1 MISLGPPVQI
11 AYAVSDIFRGVDKW
25 IKDFG
30 AGPFFIA
37 EHIPIKNVIY
47 RGHPSELDITVAY
60 GQWGEIMI
68 ELVQDNGQGPS
79 IIRDL
84 YPPQKSGLHHLAY
97 FVNDMDLVSAKLVE
111 EGYVLAMSGQAGE
124 NRFQFFDAISE
135 MGHFLE
141 IYEPIES
148 LKYLYERVR
157 SASINWDGSDPLRIR

>member
-47 RGHPSELDITVAY
+47 RGQPSELDITVAY

-68 ELVQDNGQGPS
+68 ELVQDNGEGPS

-97 FVNDMDLVSAKLVE
+97 FVNDMDLVSAKLVK

-141 IYEPIES
+141 IYEPIGS

>member
-47 RGHPSELDITVAY
+47 RGQPSELDITVAY

-68 ELVQDNGQGPS
+68 ELVQDNGEGPS

-148 LKYLYERVR
+148 LKFLYERVR
-157 SASINWDGSDPLRIR
+157 RASINWDGSDPLRIR

>member
-47 RGHPSELDITVAY
+47 RGQPSELDITVAY

-68 ELVQDNGQGPS
+68 ELVQDNGEGPS

-148 LKYLYERVR
+148 LKSLYERVR
-157 SASINWDGSDPLRIR
+157 IASINWDGSEPLRIR

>member
-11 AYAVSDIFRGVDKW
+11 AYAVSDIYKGIDKW
-25 IKDFG
+25 ISDFG

-68 ELVQDNGQGPS
+68 ELVQDNGEGPS

-97 FVNDMDLVSAKLVE
+97 FVNDMDLVSAKLVK

-124 NRFQFFDAISE
+124 NKFQFFDAISE
-135 MGHFLE
+135 MGHFIE

>member
-11 AYAVSDIFRGVDKW
+11 AYAVSDIFKGVDKC

-68 ELVQDNGQGPS
+68 ELVQDNGEGPS

-97 FVNDMDLVSAKLVE
+97 FVKDMDLVSAKLVE

-135 MGHFLE
+135 MGHFIE

>member
-68 ELVQDNGQGPS
+68 ELVQDNGEGPS

-97 FVNDMDLVSAKLVE
+97 FVNDMDLVSAKLIE

-148 LKYLYERVR
+148 LKSLYERVR
-157 SASINWDGSDPLRIR
+157 IASINWDGSDPLRIR

>member
-11 AYAVSDIFRGVDKW
+11 AYAVSDIYKGIDKW
-25 IKDFG
+25 ISDFG

-68 ELVQDNGQGPS
+68 ELVQDNGEGPS

-97 FVNDMDLVSAKLVE
+97 FVNDMDLVSAKLVK

-135 MGHFLE
+135 MGHFIE

>member
-11 AYAVSDIFRGVDKW
+11 AYAVSDIYKGIDKW
-25 IKDFG
+25 ISNFG

-68 ELVQDNGQGPS
+68 ELVQDNGEGPS

-148 LKYLYERVR
+148 LKSLYERVR
-157 SASINWDGSDPLRIR
+157 IASINWDGSDPLRIR

>member
-68 ELVQDNGQGPS
+68 ELVQDNGEGPS

-97 FVNDMDLVSAKLVE
+97 FVDDMDLVSAKLVE

>member
-68 ELVQDNGQGPS
+68 ELVQDNGEGPS

-97 FVNDMDLVSAKLVE
+97 FVNDMDLVSAKLVK

>member
-47 RGHPSELDITVAY
+47 RGQPSELDITVAY

-68 ELVQDNGQGPS
+68 ELVQDNGEGPS

>member
-11 AYAVSDIFRGVDKW
+11 AYAVSDIYKGIDKW
-25 IKDFG
+25 ISDFG

-68 ELVQDNGQGPS
+68 ELVQDNGEGPS

-135 MGHFLE
+135 MGHFIE

>member
-68 ELVQDNGQGPS
+68 ELVQDNGEGPS

-97 FVNDMDLVSAKLVE
+97 FVNDMDLVSAKLIKQ
-111 EGYVLAMSGQAGE
+111 GYVLAMSGQAGE

-135 MGHFLE
+135 MGHFIE

>member
-68 ELVQDNGQGPS
+68 ELVQDNGEGPS

-97 FVNDMDLVSAKLVE
+97 FVNDMDLVSAKLVN

-135 MGHFLE
+135 MGHFIE

>member
-68 ELVQDNGQGPS
+68 ELVQDNGEGPS

-148 LKYLYERVR
+148 LKNLYERVR